1 MRYRSR
7 IQKLQKILFAKDRF
21 REGRETLWLDPEDP
35 VSMQFAL
42 KEINNVPHPQRKY
55 SIRIRGEA
63 PKHVYRALAKKILP
77 GKEILSSLS
86 DEELDSFIDKYQTA
100 CLAATNDSR
109 RKQGLPPV
117 RVGVAEIIAGSDCN
131 AIND

>member
-1 MRYRSR
+1 MKYRSR

-21 REGRETLWLDPEDP
+21 RGGREPFWLDLEDP
-35 VSMQFAL
+35 VSMEFAL

-63 PKHVYRALAKKILP
+63 PKHVYRALAKNILP
-77 GKEILSSLS
+77 GKEILSTLS
-86 DEELDSFIDKYQTA
+86 DEDLDSFIEKYQA
-100 CLAATNDSR
+100 ARLGATNVSR

-117 RVGVAEIIAGSDCN
+117 RVRDAEIIAGSDYN
-131 AIND
+131 AINE